1 MLEREIYR
9 NMMRLNRKKRER
21 ERERERNRP
30 ISIHINKQYTNTNKI
45 GNLIRQISLYRA
57 H

>member
-1 MLEREIYR
+1 MLESEIYR
-9 NMMRLNRKKRER
+9 NMMRLNREKRKRE
-21 ERERERNRP
+21 ERNRP
-30 ISIHINKQYTNTNKI
+30 VSIHINKQYTNTNKI